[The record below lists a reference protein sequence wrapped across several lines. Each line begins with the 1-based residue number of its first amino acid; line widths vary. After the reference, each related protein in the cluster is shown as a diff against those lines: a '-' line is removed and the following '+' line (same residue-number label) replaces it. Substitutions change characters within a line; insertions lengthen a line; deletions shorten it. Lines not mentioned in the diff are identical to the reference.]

1 MQKIILI
8 AVLFCASSS
17 FAQTPFDSFD
27 TTMKSVPLFK
37 SALQEKYK
45 LNIEAENSPVKYI
58 VLDVDNH
65 VLQYYNA
72 NDVMVT
78 SVDLKPGAVK
88 FLSVDPLTNK
98 YPMLTPYQFASNTP
112 IQAIDLDG
120 LEAWKVT
127 KQWEPSDIKNFAT
140 YAETQIKKAV
150 ANKVKEDCANFA
162 LRLLV
167 GYASENGLPLTLKN
181 SNASFDASSTQFK
194 NTKQYLATVKSNIQ
208 AKDIPLNTYS
218 IPQRETQSGDMEVMN
233 FSKNNGK
240 KVDFNHVAIFQNF
253 NPQNP
258 LRSTIAWG
266 NLNSANDEGT
276 AVTSQNYNWVRS
288 SSYNDGVNNKFTI
301 YTGDMNSRWSVLNPV
316 NLPQQPAT
324 TPAAPPTKSDT
335 STQQKNS
342 SNQQNGG
349 L

>member
-8 AVLFCASSS
+8 AVLFCASAS

-27 TTMKSVPLFK
+27 TTMKSVPIFK
-37 SALQEKYK
+37 SNSQEIYRLSVETEQSYIKYII
-45 LNIEAENSPVKYI
+45 LDAENK
-58 VLDVDNH
+58 L
-65 VLQYYNA
+65 LKYYNSTDSLVA
-72 NDVMVT
+72 KVY
-78 SVDLKPGAVK
+78 LKPNSVK

-120 LEAWKVT
+120 LEAWKIT

-150 ANKVKEDCANFA
+150 ANKIKEDCANFA

-181 SNASFDASSTQFK
+181 SSTSFDASSTQFK
-194 NTKQYLATVKSNIQ
+194 TTNQYLSTVKANIQ
-208 AKDIPLNTYS
+208 AKDIPLNTYN
-218 IPQRETQSGDMEVMN
+218 IQQNETQAGDMEAMH
-233 FSKNNGK
+233 FTKNNGK
-240 KVDFNHVAIFQNF
+240 KVNFNHVVVFQNY
-253 NPQNP
+253 NTQNP
-258 LRSTIAWG
+258 MKSTIAWG
-266 NLNSANDEGT
+266 NLNSATDEGT

-288 SSYNDGVNNKFTI
+288 STYNDGVNNQFTI
-301 YTGDMNSRWSVLNPV
+301 FSGSMNARWNVLNPV

-324 TPAAPPTKSDT
+324 TPAPA
-335 STQQKNS
+335 TQQNS
-342 SNQQNGG
+342 DSSSQQQPQNPSTPNN
-349 L
+349 